1 MIRAIIRSKYR
12 GFKTNVFCA
21 ASRRLAA
28 PSTFSSASSF
38 SSTAFAGHHEKS
50 SVEGF
55 IADYFETFNSM
66 TLETNPEQSIKF
78 PVVFINDGQVRVI
91 EDASEKVFD
100 YKVIKATGWAYSK
113 MIKTTVLDEGENS
126 AVVLVDFTR
135 HKADD
140 SIINTSKVFYTLSMT
155 DEGWKL
161 VGASIPGGI
170 TLVE

>member
-1 MIRAIIRSKYR
+1 MHKVTTMKNKLLITIL
-12 GFKTNVFCA
+12 
-21 ASRRLAA
+21 LAA
-28 PSTFSSASSF
+28 FSSN
-38 SSTAFAGHHEKS
+38 AFAGHHEKS

-55 IADYFETFNSM
+55 IAEYFETFNSM
-66 TLETNPEQSIKF
+66 TLEANPEQSIKF
-78 PVVFINDGQVRVI
+78 PVVFINDGKVRVI
-91 EDASEKVFD
+91 EDSSEKVFD

-113 MIKTTVLDEGENS
+113 MIKTTVLDEGKNS

-140 SIINTSKVFYTLSMT
+140 SIMSTLKVFYTLSMT
-155 DEGWKL
+155 GDGWKL

>member
-1 MIRAIIRSKYR
+1 MK
-12 GFKTNVFCA
+12 FKLLITVL
-21 ASRRLAA
+21 LAA
-28 PSTFSSASSF
+28 F
-38 SSTAFAGHHEKS
+38 STAFAGHHEKS
-50 SVEGF
+50 SVEA
-55 IADYFETFNSM
+55 ADYFETFNSM
-66 TLETNPEQSIKF
+66 TLKLTQREIKF
-78 PVVFINDGQVRVI
+78 PVVFINDGKVRVI
-91 EDASEKVFD
+91 EDSSEKVFD

-140 SIINTSKVFYTLSMT
+140 SIMSTSKVFYTLSMT

>member
-1 MIRAIIRSKYR
+1 MK
-12 GFKTNVFCA
+12 FKLLITVL
-21 ASRRLAA
+21 LAA
-28 PSTFSSASSF
+28 FSSA
-38 SSTAFAGHHEKS
+38 AFADHHEKS

-55 IADYFETFNSM
+55 IADYFENFNSM
-66 TLETNPEQSIKF
+66 TLEADPEQSYGF
-78 PVVFINDGQVRVI
+78 PVVFINDGKVRVI

-140 SIINTSKVFYTLSMT
+140 SILSTSKVFYTLSMT

>member
-1 MIRAIIRSKYR
+1 MKLQALLSA
-12 GFKTNVFCA
+12 TVA
-21 ASRRLAA
+21 L
-28 PSTFSSASSF
+28 FSL
-38 SSTAFAGHHEKS
+38 TALAGHHEES

-66 TLETNPEQSIKF
+66 TLEANPEQSMEF
-78 PVVFINDGQVRVI
+78 PVVFINDGKVRVI

-113 MIKTTVLDEGENS
+113 IIKTTVLDEGENS

-140 SIINTSKVFYTLSMT
+140 SIMSTSKVFYTLSMT

>member
-1 MIRAIIRSKYR
+1 MTFYKALTMK
-12 GFKTNVFCA
+12 FKLLITVL
-21 ASRRLAA
+21 LAA
-28 PSTFSSASSF
+28 FSSA
-38 SSTAFAGHHEKS
+38 AFAGHHEKS

-66 TLETNPEQSIKF
+66 TLEANPEQSIKF

-91 EDASEKVFD
+91 EDTSEKVFD

-113 MIKTTVLDEGENS
+113 ISKTTVLDEGENS

-140 SIINTSKVFYTLSMT
+140 SIMSTSKVFYTLSMT
-155 DEGWKL
+155 NEGWKL

>member
-1 MIRAIIRSKYR
+1 MKFNIIL
-12 GFKTNVFCA
+12 VFV
-21 ASRRLAA
+21 LT
-28 PSTFSSASSF
+28 TFSSA
-38 SSTAFAGHHEKS
+38 AFAGHHEKS

-55 IADYFETFNSM
+55 IADYFGTFNAM
-66 TLETNPEQSIKF
+66 TIEANPEQSIKF
-78 PVVFINDGQVRVI
+78 PVVFINDGKVRVI
-91 EDASEKVFD
+91 EDSSEKVFD

-113 MIKTTVLDEGENS
+113 IIKTTVLDEGENS

-140 SIINTSKVFYTLSMT
+140 SILSTSKVFYTLSMT

>member
-1 MIRAIIRSKYR
+1 MKFKLLII
-12 GFKTNVFCA
+12 VL
-21 ASRRLAA
+21 LAA
-28 PSTFSSASSF
+28 FSSA
-38 SSTAFAGHHEKS
+38 TFAGHHEKS

-66 TLETNPEQSIKF
+66 TLEANPEQSYAF
-78 PVVFINDGQVRVI
+78 PVVFINDGKVRVI
-91 EDASEKVFD
+91 EDSSEKVFD

-113 MIKTTVLDEGENS
+113 IIKTNVLDEGENS

-140 SIINTSKVFYTLSMT
+140 SIMSTSKVFYTLSMT

>member
-1 MIRAIIRSKYR
+1 MKIKAVLLT
-12 GFKTNVFCA
+12 G
-21 ASRRLAA
+21 LAF
-28 PSTFSSASSF
+28 FSSA
-38 SSTAFAGHHEKS
+38 AFAGHHEKS

-55 IADYFETFNSM
+55 
-66 TLETNPEQSIKF
+66 
-78 PVVFINDGQVRVI
+78 I

-140 SIINTSKVFYTLSMT
+140 SIISTSKVFYTLSMT

>member
-1 MIRAIIRSKYR
+1 MKMKAVLL
-12 GFKTNVFCA
+12 TV
-21 ASRRLAA
+21 LAF
-28 PSTFSSASSF
+28 FSSA
-38 SSTAFAGHHEKS
+38 AFTGHHEKS

-66 TLETNPEQSIKF
+66 TLKANPEQSIKF
-78 PVVFINDGQVRVI
+78 PVVFINDGKVRVI
-91 EDASEKVFD
+91 EDSSEKVFD

-113 MIKTTVLDEGENS
+113 IIKTTLLDGGENS

-140 SIINTSKVFYTLSMT
+140 SIMSTSKVFCTLSMT

>member
-1 MIRAIIRSKYR
+1 MKFNIVL
-12 GFKTNVFCA
+12 VFV
-21 ASRRLAA
+21 L
-28 PSTFSSASSF
+28 TTF

-66 TLETNPEQSIKF
+66 TLEANPEQSFKF
-78 PVVFINDGQVRVI
+78 PVVFINDGKVRFI

-140 SIINTSKVFYTLSMT
+140 SIMSTSKVFYTVSMT
-155 DEGWKL
+155 DDGWKI
-161 VGASIPGGI
+161 VGGSIPGGI

>member
-1 MIRAIIRSKYR
+1 MLTAMHKVTTMKNKLFI
-12 GFKTNVFCA
+12 TVL
-21 ASRRLAA
+21 LAA
-28 PSTFSSASSF
+28 FSF
-38 SSTAFAGHHEKS
+38 NAFGGHHEKS

-55 IADYFETFNSM
+55 IAEYFETFNSM
-66 TLETNPEQSIKF
+66 TLEANPEQSFSF
-78 PVVFINDGQVRVI
+78 PVVFINDGKVRVI
-91 EDASEKVFD
+91 EDTSEKVFD

-113 MIKTTVLDEGENS
+113 IIKTTVLDEGKNS

-140 SIINTSKVFYTLSMT
+140 SIMSTSKVFYTLSMT

>member
-1 MIRAIIRSKYR
+1 MKFNIVL
-12 GFKTNVFCA
+12 VFV
-21 ASRRLAA
+21 L
-28 PSTFSSASSF
+28 TTF

-66 TLETNPEQSIKF
+66 TLEANPEQSYAF
-78 PVVFINDGQVRVI
+78 PVVFINDGKVRVI
-91 EDASEKVFD
+91 EDSSEKVFD

-113 MIKTTVLDEGENS
+113 IIKTNVLDEGENS

-140 SIINTSKVFYTLSMT
+140 SIMSTSKVFYTLSMT

>member
-1 MIRAIIRSKYR
+1 MKFNIAL
-12 GFKTNVFCA
+12 VFV
-21 ASRRLAA
+21 LV
-28 PSTFSSASSF
+28 TFSFA
-38 SSTAFAGHHEKS
+38 AFAGHHEKS

-66 TLETNPEQSIKF
+66 TLEANPEQSYAF
-78 PVVFINDGQVRVI
+78 PVVFINDGKVRVI
-91 EDASEKVFD
+91 EDSSEKVFD

-113 MIKTTVLDEGENS
+113 IIKTTVLDEGENS

-140 SIINTSKVFYTLSMT
+140 SVMSTSKVFYTLSMT
-155 DEGWKL
+155 DDGWKL

-170 TLVE
+170 TLIE

>member
-1 MIRAIIRSKYR
+1 
-12 GFKTNVFCA
+12 
-21 ASRRLAA
+21 
-28 PSTFSSASSF
+28 
-38 SSTAFAGHHEKS
+38 
-50 SVEGF
+50 
-55 IADYFETFNSM
+55 M
-66 TLETNPEQSIKF
+66 TLEANPEQSIKF
-78 PVVFINDGQVRVI
+78 PVVFINDGKVRVI

-113 MIKTTVLDEGENS
+113 IIKTTVLDEGQNS

-140 SIINTSKVFYTLSMT
+140 SVLNTSKVFYTLSMT

>member
-1 MIRAIIRSKYR
+1 MKFNIIL
-12 GFKTNVFCA
+12 VFV
-21 ASRRLAA
+21 L
-28 PSTFSSASSF
+28 TTF

-66 TLETNPEQSIKF
+66 TLEANPEQMYAF
-78 PVVFINDGQVRVI
+78 PVVFINDGKVRVI
-91 EDASEKVFD
+91 EDSSEKVFD

-113 MIKTTVLDEGENS
+113 IIKTTVLDEGENS

-140 SIINTSKVFYTLSMT
+140 SIMSTSKVFYTLSMT

>member
-1 MIRAIIRSKYR
+1 MKFNIVL
-12 GFKTNVFCA
+12 VFV
-21 ASRRLAA
+21 L
-28 PSTFSSASSF
+28 TTF

-66 TLETNPEQSIKF
+66 TLEANPEQSIKF
-78 PVVFINDGQVRVI
+78 PVVFINDGKVRVI
-91 EDASEKVFD
+91 EDSSEKVFD

-113 MIKTTVLDEGENS
+113 MIKTTVLDEGKNS

-140 SIINTSKVFYTLSMT
+140 SIMSTSKVFYTLSMT

>member
-1 MIRAIIRSKYR
+1 MKFNIVL
-12 GFKTNVFCA
+12 VFV
-21 ASRRLAA
+21 LT
-28 PSTFSSASSF
+28 TFSSA
-38 SSTAFAGHHEKS
+38 TFAGHHEKS

-66 TLETNPEQSIKF
+66 TLEANPEQGIKF
-78 PVVFINDGQVRVI
+78 PVVFINDGEVRVI
-91 EDASEKVFD
+91 EDSSEKVFD

-113 MIKTTVLDEGENS
+113 IIKTTVLDEGENS

-140 SIINTSKVFYTLSMT
+140 SIMSTSKVFYTLSMT

>member
-1 MIRAIIRSKYR
+1 MKNKLLITIL
-12 GFKTNVFCA
+12 
-21 ASRRLAA
+21 LAA
-28 PSTFSSASSF
+28 FSSA
-38 SSTAFAGHHEKS
+38 AFAGHHEKS

-66 TLETNPEQSIKF
+66 TLEANPEQSISF
-78 PVVFINDGQVRVI
+78 PVVFINDGKVRFI
-91 EDASEKVFD
+91 EDSSEKVFD

-113 MIKTTVLDEGENS
+113 IIKTTVLDEGKNS

-140 SIINTSKVFYTLSMT
+140 SIMSTLKVFYTLSMT
-155 DEGWKL
+155 DDGWKL

>member
-1 MIRAIIRSKYR
+1 MKLQVLLLV
-12 GFKTNVFCA
+12 T
-21 ASRRLAA
+21 
-28 PSTFSSASSF
+28 SAFF

-66 TLETNPEQSIKF
+66 TLEANPEQSFKF
-78 PVVFINDGQVRVI
+78 PVVFINDGKVRFV

-113 MIKTTVLDEGENS
+113 LIKTTVLDEGENS
-126 AVVLVDFTR
+126 AVVLIDFTR
-135 HKADD
+135 NKADD
-140 SIINTSKVFYTLSMT
+140 SIMSTSKAFYTLSMT
-155 DEGWKL
+155 DEGWKI
-161 VGASIPGGI
+161 VGGSIPGGI